1 MNQGELYHLIK
12 EQQPNICQVVAYKNN
27 EKVYSDCWNGY
38 QPDDCTHIMSATKS
52 IVSLLIGIALDR
64 GQIRSVED
72 KVLDY
77 FPNYKVKRG
86 EKTIYEL
93 TIRHLLTMRA
103 PYKCKGDPWSKVCSS
118 DNWTYAALDFL
129 GGRKGLTD
137 EFRYQT
143 VCLHILSG
151 ILYQAT
157 KMKTV
162 DFANAYLFE
171 PLGIKPHINYLAE
184 TAEEHKQFTIGKLPK
199 DHIWFCD
206 TDGLGTPGYGLC
218 MSAEDMA
225 KIGLLCLNKGCYHNK
240 QIISSKW
247 IEEMTQPRTVEGD
260 GFRGMDY
267 GYLWWILD
275 REKKIYAAIGNSGN
289 VIYINPEKN
298 IVVSVAS
305 YFKPTVFDR
314 VDFIQNYIEPFVCE
328 SEISADRHKQ

>member
-1 MNQGELYHLIK
+1 MNQEELYHLIK

-38 QPDDCTHIMSATKS
+38 KPDDCTHIMSATKS
-52 IVSLLIGIALDR
+52 IVSLLIGIALDK

-72 KVLDY
+72 RVLDY
-77 FPNYKVKRG
+77 FPNYKVKRS
-86 EKTIYEL
+86 EKTIYEV
-93 TIRHLLTMRA
+93 TIKHLLTMRA

-206 TDGLGTPGYGLC
+206 LDGLGTPGYGLC

-314 VDFIQNYIEPFVCE
+314 VDFIQNYIEPFICE
-328 SEISADRHKQ
+328 SEIPTDKV